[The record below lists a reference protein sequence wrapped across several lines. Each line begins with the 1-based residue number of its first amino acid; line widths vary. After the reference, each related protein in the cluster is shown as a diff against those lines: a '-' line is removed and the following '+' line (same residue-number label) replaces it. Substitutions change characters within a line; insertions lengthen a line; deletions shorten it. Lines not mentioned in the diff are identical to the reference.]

1 MGIIYPVI
9 LPVPEKDQILSGREK
24 VLYLSRHARKAL
36 AVSARKNGF
45 VLTELEKDAQ
55 GAPKSFDGKYW
66 SITHKDEYVGGVVSS
81 ARIGIDIEKIK
92 SCSKSLFKKTASQKE
107 WSLSDEEPDR
117 LFFRYWTAKE
127 AVIKA
132 NGTGIKDLLRC
143 NVIKIVDK
151 NRLVVGYMDNTWI
164 VEHFFFN
171 GHIAS
176 VVKNSK
182 VIEWVF

>member
-45 VLTELEKDAQ
+45 VLTELVKDDQ
-55 GAPKSFDGKYW
+55 GAPKPFDGKCW
-66 SITHKDEYVGGVVSS
+66 SITHKDEYVGGVVSP

-132 NGTGIKDLLRC
+132 NGTGIKDLLKC
-143 NVIKIVDK
+143 NVIKIMDK